1 MVAILGYSKAQIL
14 SAVQDMY
21 TRVADSPDQPFHFP
35 LGRKLGQRLGYP
47 DKELV
52 QLPAAALD
60 SFAGVGCP
68 FHLNALRPGDVCLD
82 IGAGAGVDS
91 LMAAR
96 RVGEAGWVFALDL
109 TAAMTRKLKDTLRT
123 DGAGNISVIQGS
135 AEALPL
141 ADASVDCI
149 TSNGALNL
157 VPDKRRAIREM
168 YRVLRPGGRVQL
180 ADVVIRRPVT
190 VDCDDDPRLWV
201 ECVVGATVDEELLEL
216 LRETGFEEV
225 NIDRRIDYF
234 ALSPSAQTREIAS
247 SFDAQSIEL
256 GMRRGQQPPGRLRQ
270 WLSRLNPVRLAAFV
284 WRRGWLGMAGLGLA
298 ILTCYGLLAASG
310 LLALMGVSLALNDT
324 VWAGA
329 IALFATL
336 SLLSVLPGLRY
347 HRSPWPG
354 LFAGLGTG
362 LVLYALFLDYRFLT
376 ELAGFVLLFIGVTL
390 DFRRRRQRQ
399 NQVLGLSQRGF

>member
-21 TRVADSPDQPFHFP
+21 TQVADAPDQPFHFP
-35 LGRKLGQRLGYP
+35 LGRELGRQLGYP
-47 DKELV
+47 DNELD
-52 QLPAAALD
+52 QLPTEVLS

-68 FHLNALRPGDVCLD
+68 FHLDAVRPGDVCLD

-91 LMAAR
+91 LIAAR
-96 RVGEAGWVFALDL
+96 RVGEAGWVLALDL
-109 TAAMTRKLKDTLRT
+109 TAAMARKLKNTLRAN
-123 DGAGNISVIQGS
+123 GADHISVIQGS

-141 ADASVDCI
+141 PDACVDCI

-168 YRVLRPGGRVQL
+168 HRVLRPGGRLQL

-225 NIDRRIDYF
+225 RIAQRIDYF

-247 SFDAQSIEL
+247 SFEAQSVEL
-256 GMRRGQQPPGRLRQ
+256 GMRRGQRSPSRLRQ
-270 WLSRLNPVRLAAFV
+270 WLLRLNPVRQAAFV

-310 LLALMGVSLALNDT
+310 LLALTGVSLALNDT
-324 VWAGA
+324 IWAGA

-336 SLLSVLPGLRY
+336 SLFSVLPGLRY
-347 HRSPWPG
+347 HRSPWPT
-354 LFAGLGTG
+354 LCAGLGTG
-362 LVLYALFLDYRFLT
+362 LILYALYLDYRVLT
-376 ELAGFVLLFIGVTL
+376 ELIGFVLLLIGVSL
-390 DFRRRRQRQ
+390 DFLRRRRRQS
-399 NQVLGLSQRGF
+399 QVLGLA

>member
-1 MVAILGYSKAQIL
+1 MVAILGYSKTQIL

-35 LGRKLGQRLGYP
+35 LGRELGRHLDYP
-47 DKELV
+47 DQELA
-52 QLPAAALD
+52 QLPAAALN

-91 LMAAR
+91 LIAAR

-109 TAAMTRKLKDTLRT
+109 TAAMARKLKDTLRT
-123 DGAGNISVIQGS
+123 KGFGNISVIQGS

-201 ECVVGATVDEELLEL
+201 ECVVGATVDDEFLEL
-216 LRETGFEEV
+216 LRETGFEDV
-225 NIDRRIDYF
+225 SIDRRIDYF
-234 ALSPSAQTREIAS
+234 SLSPSAQTREVAS
-247 SFDAQSIEL
+247 SFDAHSIEL
-256 GMRRGQQPPGRLRQ
+256 GMRRGQQPPSRLRQ
-270 WLSRLNPVRLAAFV
+270 WWARLNPVRLAAFV

-336 SLLSVLPGLRY
+336 SLISVLPGLRY

-354 LFAGLGTG
+354 LYAGLGTA

-376 ELAGFVLLFIGVTL
+376 ELAGFVLLLIGVIL
-390 DFRRRRQRQ
+390 DVRRRRQRQ
-399 NQVLGLSQRGF
+399 NQVLGLSQRGS